1 MKKYYPIMLD
11 IDGKHC
17 VVIGGGKVAERKVE
31 SLLECGGI
39 VTVISPEVTEG
50 LGNLAQNRKIQIIM
64 KAYNK
69 GDLKGF
75 DLVYVATDNE
85 QVNGQCLK
93 EARQE
98 KVLLNVV
105 DKPDMCDF
113 IVPASVQRGDLTITV
128 STNGKSPM
136 LSRKIREDLEA
147 AYGEEYSVFLEAMGE
162 LRPLVLNKW
171 ENIHHRREFFEKI
184 IYSDVLDRYRNGE
197 ILDLKRYIVETFFEQ
212 GV

>member
-11 IDGKHC
+11 IDGKRC
-17 VVIGGGKVAERKVE
+17 IVIGGGKVAQRKVE

-39 VTVISPEVTEG
+39 VTVISPEITEG
-50 LGNLAQNRKIQIIM
+50 LGNLAQNGKIQIVL
-64 KAYNK
+64 KAYTR

-75 DLVYVATDNE
+75 DLAYVATDNQ
-85 QVNGQCLK
+85 QVNTQCLE

-136 LSRKIREDLEA
+136 LSKKIREDLEA
-147 AYGEEYSVFLEAMGE
+147 AYGEEYIVFLEVMGE
-162 LRPLVLNKW
+162 LRPLVLKKW
-171 ENIHHRREFFEKI
+171 ENIHHRREFFEKM

-197 ILDLKRYIVETFFEQ
+197 IPDLKRYILETFLK
-212 GV
+212 